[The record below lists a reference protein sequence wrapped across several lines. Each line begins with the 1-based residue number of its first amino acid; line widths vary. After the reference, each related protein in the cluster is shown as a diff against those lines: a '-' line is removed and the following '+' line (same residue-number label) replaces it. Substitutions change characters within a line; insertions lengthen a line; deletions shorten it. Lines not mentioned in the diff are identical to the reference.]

1 MMEEAPALSHSL
13 TATQRAV
20 LEVVV
25 SFCDD
30 PERLFVR
37 DVAAELGVTYGTALR
52 AVTVLRREGLVSPY
66 KLRLTPGVWSRKSSP
81 NLKRVARL
89 IADNEGTGRRMT
101 YIEVARELH
110 WGTNAASARLSEMRQ
125 AGMLEPRFALWPTP
139 AGVAL
144 VSRRAPAVRS

>member
-1 MMEEAPALSHSL
+1 MMEEAPTPSHTL
-13 TATQRAV
+13 TATQRSA

-30 PERLFVR
+30 SERLFVR

-66 KLRLTPGVWSRKSSP
+66 TLRLTPHAWSWESPP
-81 NLKRVARL
+81 NLKRIARF
-89 IADNEGTGRRMT
+89 IADNAGTGQRLT
-101 YIEVARELH
+101 YIEIAREFR
-110 WGTNAASARLSEMRQ
+110 WGAGVASARISEMRQ